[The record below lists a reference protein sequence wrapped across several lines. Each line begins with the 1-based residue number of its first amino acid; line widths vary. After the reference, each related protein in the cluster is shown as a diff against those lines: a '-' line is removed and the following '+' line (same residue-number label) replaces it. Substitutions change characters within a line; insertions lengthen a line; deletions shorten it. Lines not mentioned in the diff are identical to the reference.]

1 MNIKLDP
8 ARRLARKKAM
18 TGCWIGSSAQSR
30 KSFRLKAPVAAS
42 SAGQDVTALVEP
54 LGPHVASAVSSTA
67 GADKTLRP
75 ALSSQI
81 SSALLLAAQAP
92 LELLNG
98 KNVLYFQWLRCFIQG
113 HTESYFV
120 RLINIDIYYFF
131 WRNEAVMYKKTS
143 DISIFSCIT
152 KP

>member
-18 TGCWIGSSAQSR
+18 TGCWTGSSAQSR
-30 KSFRLKAPVAAS
+30 KSFRLKAPVGAS

-75 ALSSQI
+75 ALSGQM
-81 SSALLLAAQAP
+81 ALLLAAQAH
-92 LELLNG
+92 LEFLNG
-98 KNVLYFQWLRCFIQG
+98 KNMLSFQWPRCFIQG
-113 HTESYFV
+113 HPTSYFV
-120 RLINIDIYYFF
+120 RLTNIDIYKIVC
-131 WRNEAVMYKKTS
+131 RNEAVMYKKTS
-143 DISIFSCIT
+143 NISVFSCIT